1 MDLLTEF
8 KTYLVT
14 EKGASANTV
23 ASYMRDITQYVHY
36 LGEDDRQVLGATS
49 ECIEAYRKQLLK
61 MGKSAATVTR
71 ALASLKCLYRWLQQ
85 KGRCP
90 ENPAKG
96 VKAEKVERKLPQIL
110 SNQEVELLLE
120 QPRCVDDKGFRD
132 HAMLEVLYATGI
144 RVSELI
150 SLNLDDVNLTSGYLV
165 CMGKKKSRI
174 IPLYP
179 GAIRALSDYLKNIRP
194 HLVAPGERAL
204 FVNMNGVRMSRQG
217 FLEAGK
223 ILSGEGWHPDRD
235 HPPHPASFLCR
246 PPAAKW
252 RRSTL
257 HPGDDGARGHLVHP
271 DLHQTH
277 QSAPDGRV
285 PEGAPQSVTRRT
297 P

>member
-204 FVNMNGVRMSRQG
+204 FAVKGSSLTG
-217 FLEAGK
+217 GAAG
-223 ILSGEGWHPDRD
+223 R
-235 HPPHPASFLCR
+235 R
-246 PPAAKW
+246 P
-252 RRSTL
+252 
-257 HPGDDGARGHLVHP
+257 G
-271 DLHQTH
+271 
-277 QSAPDGRV
+277 
-285 PEGAPQSVTRRT
+285 
-297 P
+297 

>member
-96 VKAEKVERKLPQIL
+96 VKAERW
-110 SNQEVELLLE
+110 S
-120 QPRCVDDKGFRD
+120 G
-132 HAMLEVLYATGI
+132 
-144 RVSELI
+144 S
-150 SLNLDDVNLTSGYLV
+150 SL
-165 CMGKKKSRI
+165 
-174 IPLYP
+174 
-179 GAIRALSDYLKNIRP
+179 
-194 HLVAPGERAL
+194 
-204 FVNMNGVRMSRQG
+204 
-217 FLEAGK
+217 
-223 ILSGEGWHPDRD
+223 
-235 HPPHPASFLCR
+235 
-246 PPAAKW
+246 
-252 RRSTL
+252 RSS
-257 HPGDDGARGHLVHP
+257 P
-271 DLHQTH
+271 
-277 QSAPDGRV
+277 
-285 PEGAPQSVTRRT
+285 TRR
-297 P
+297 